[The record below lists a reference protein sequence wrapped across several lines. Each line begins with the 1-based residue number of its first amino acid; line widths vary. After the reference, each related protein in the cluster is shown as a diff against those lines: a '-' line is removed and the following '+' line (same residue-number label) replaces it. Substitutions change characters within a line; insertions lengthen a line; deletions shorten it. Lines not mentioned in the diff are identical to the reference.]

1 MILKSQV
8 FFKVLKKYLDLPRV
22 KFNTLYYKNN
32 KMKLD
37 KNSIVKIAKT
47 TFKDKSINLSS
58 NIDSVSNWDSINHV
72 NFILE
77 IEKKLKLKFLFEQS
91 IAISSILDVI
101 KILKKSK

>member
-1 MILKSQV
+1 
-8 FFKVLKKYLDLPRV
+8 
-22 KFNTLYYKNN
+22 
-32 KMKLD
+32 MKLD

-77 IEKKLKLKFLFEQS
+77 IEKKFKVK
-91 IAISSILDVI
+91 ISLSRV
-101 KILKKSK
+101 